1 LPGGAFA
8 GTIGRV
14 TSDDLTPAQLAAL
27 AAQCARHRDYL
38 TRLRDRMHAL
48 GFPVADPIYAAA
60 VGACDAV
67 SNLTVVTSSKRAR
80 ASRRLPDPTSND
92 GRSG

>member
-1 LPGGAFA
+1 
-8 GTIGRV
+8 V

-48 GFPVADPIYAAA
+48 GFPVADPLYAAA

-67 SNLTVVTSSKRAR
+67 SNLTVVACGRRAR
-80 ASRRLPDPTSND
+80 ASSKCSDPKLND
-92 GRSG
+92 GRQR

>member
-1 LPGGAFA
+1 
-8 GTIGRV
+8 V
-14 TSDDLTPAQLAAL
+14 TSDDLTPDQLSDL

-48 GFPVADPIYAAA
+48 GFPVADPLYAAA

-67 SNLTVVTSSKRAR
+67 SNLTVVACGRRAR
-80 ASRRLPDPTSND
+80 ATSARRDVKWKDERDPT
-92 GRSG
+92 